1 MNSTRENRS
10 NENRPVDSRERD
22 ATMAQQQDDALAARL
37 RAAGEHLRRQRA
49 PAPLQARL
57 DRAYA
62 RHHAARTT
70 WHWPRVAAAC
80 ALASCLGVALLWNV
94 RGDDDARTDQIAH
107 TAPAAERPTIPPG
120 RDTPPPAQAA
130 TPGNGSPDIAHIA
143 ARGGD
148 RQAPRDLPWPAIAA
162 PVLRSAPAPTRVKTL
177 ATATVPAADGEQL
190 TDLQALPRLPDDAL
204 PALSLDVSALRIAT
218 TAPTLP
224 TLSMQMPDGA
234 SPTTP
239 AMPASRALEDGA
251 EGDAPA
257 VQPPPSQAAHAVRAR
272 DLA

>member
-1 MNSTRENRS
+1 MNPP
-10 NENRPVDSRERD
+10 NEHRPTD
-22 ATMAQQQDDALAARL
+22 ADMAQQQDDALAARL

>member
-1 MNSTRENRS
+1 
-10 NENRPVDSRERD
+10 
-22 ATMAQQQDDALAARL
+22 MAQQQDDALAARL

-49 PAPLQARL
+49 PAALQARL

-62 RHHAARTT
+62 RHHAARTA

-80 ALASCLGVALLWNV
+80 ALASCLGAALLWNI
-94 RGDDDARTDQIAH
+94 RGDDGANSHDIAH

-120 RDTPPPAQAA
+120 RDTPAAAQAA
-130 TPGNGSPDIAHIA
+130 TPGNGSPDIAH
-143 ARGGD
+143 
-148 RQAPRDLPWPAIAA
+148 IAA